1 MLKKYNILEQ
11 EQKWQNFWDQ
21 NNIYKYDPFSKK
33 PIFSVDTPPPYASA
47 AHLHVGHAMS
57 YTQAEFIIRFKRM
70 QGYNVFYPMGF
81 DDNGLPTERYVEQK
95 YKIADKTKISR
106 EEFIKLCLQETK
118 EVAKT
123 YTSLWKSLGLS
134 VDWSLL
140 YSTISSMSRRI
151 SQKSFLDLYKKDLLE
166 HRQEPTIWCPSCQTA
181 LAQADLEDSEEKS
194 TLNYITFKL
203 KHRNTETQKHSDAPT
218 LQSSEA
224 LIVATSR
231 PELLPACVALYI
243 NPDDKRYQRLINQT
257 AIVPLFNYEIEIK
270 SDPSVDPKF
279 GTGLMMVCTWGDS
292 EDVAKWKK
300 DQLSTRLIFD
310 KSGHLNEKAKP
321 YQGLAIKIARIKILE
336 DLKNKNLL
344 IKQEDI
350 THVLNIHERCKT
362 PVEFYLTKQWF
373 IKILD
378 NIEDFKKQGDKIN
391 WYPVSMKKKYDTW
404 LDGLK
409 WDWNISRERYYG
421 VPFPVWYCSKCH
433 ETILPDEKD
442 LPVDPIENEPKNPCP
457 KCQSNKF
464 IPEKDVMDTW
474 MTSSLTPQINS
485 HWQEQDENKKLY
497 PMSLRIQ
504 AFEIIR
510 TWLFYT
516 VVKSWYHKKSL
527 PWQDVMIS
535 GHGLDEQGRKISKS
549 LGNYEP
555 VNNIIKRYGS
565 DALRYWSAGS
575 NLGNNLRYKE
585 EEVKDGK
592 KLITKL
598 FNASKFGLMFLNKN
612 SELRIENREFSPID
626 IWILSKLQDTIKK
639 VTQYFND
646 YEYSKAKKEVYNF
659 FWKNFADNYIELAKS
674 RLYNDENKEAKQSA
688 QATLYIC
695 LINIL
700 KMFAPILPHITEEIW
715 QAIKQ
720 LNNETKKQFNNL
732 TIEQSIHISSWPK
745 QENKFINKKM
755 ELLGDSIVEILSL
768 VRKTKSN
775 ANLAMNKDI
784 KEIIIDSKE
793 KDLEKFFPD
802 LASATHAEQ
811 ISFGTGDQN
820 IDDNLKIKIIL

>member
-1 MLKKYNILEQ
+1 MSSLSKKYNILEQ
-11 EQKWQNFWDQ
+11 EQKWQQFWDQ
-21 NNIYKYDPFSKK
+21 NNIYKFDQTSQK

-70 QGYNVFYPMGF
+70 QGYNIFYPMGF

-95 YKIADKTKISR
+95 YKITDKSKISR

-134 VDWSLL
+134 IDWSLL
-140 YSTISSMSRRI
+140 YSTISPMARRI
-151 SQKSFLDLYKKDLLE
+151 SQKSFLDLYKKNLLE
-166 HRQEPTIWCPSCQTA
+166 HREEPTIWCSSCQTA

-194 TLNYITFKL
+194 KLNYINFSLATDKSKKL
-203 KHRNTETQKHSDAPT
+203 
-218 LQSSEA
+218 
-224 LIVATSR
+224 LIATSR
-231 PELLPACVALYI
+231 PELLAACVALYV
-243 NPDDKRYQRLINQT
+243 NPDDSRYKNLINQK
-257 AIVPLFNYEIEIK
+257 AIVPIFHQEVPIK

-300 DQLSTRLIFD
+300 DKLETRLIFD
-310 KSGHLNEKAKP
+310 KSGHLNEWAKL
-321 YQGLAIKIARIKILE
+321 YQGLTLKEARTKIIDKLQE
-336 DLKNKNLL
+336 QKLL
-344 IKQEDI
+344 VKQEDI
-350 THVLNIHERCKT
+350 THVLNVHERCKT

-378 NIEDFKKQGDKIN
+378 NIEDFKRQGSKIN
-391 WYPVSMKKKYDTW
+391 WFPLSMKKKYDTW

-421 VPFPVWYCSKCH
+421 VPFPVWYCDKCH
-433 ETILPDEKD
+433 EIILPEEKD
-442 LPVDPIENEPKNPCP
+442 LPVDPIENKPKNPCP
-457 KCQSNKF
+457 KCQSNNF

-485 HWQEQDENKKLY
+485 HWQEENENKKLY

-516 VVKSWYHKKSL
+516 IVKSWYHEKSL

-535 GHGLDEQGRKISKS
+535 GHGLDKQGRKISKS

-555 VNNIIKRYGS
+555 VANIIKRYGS

-598 FNASKFGLMFLNKN
+598 FNASKFCLMFLQN
-612 SELRIENREFSPID
+612 SKLEIDSKLYPID
-626 IWILSKLQDTIKK
+626 AWILSKLQNTIK
-639 VTQYFND
+639 TTTRYFND

-659 FWKNFADNYIELAKS
+659 FWKNFADNYIELSKS
-674 RLYNDENKEAKQSA
+674 RLYNDENKEAKNSA

-715 QAIKQ
+715 QTLKQ
-720 LNNETKKQFNNL
+720 DNKELET
-732 TIEQSIHISSWPK
+732 SIHISSWPEIDKKLINEK
-745 QENKFINKKM
+745 QEN
-755 ELLGDSIVEILSL
+755 LGDQIVEILSE

-802 LASATHAEQ
+802 LANATHAQQ
-811 ISFGTGDQN
+811 ISFGTGN
-820 IDDNLKIKIIL
+820 LKLNEELKIKIIL

>member
-1 MLKKYNILEQ
+1 
-11 EQKWQNFWDQ
+11 
-21 NNIYKYDPFSKK
+21 
-33 PIFSVDTPPPYASA
+33 
-47 AHLHVGHAMS
+47 
-57 YTQAEFIIRFKRM
+57 
-70 QGYNVFYPMGF
+70 MGF

-95 YKIADKTKISR
+95 YKIADKSKISR
-106 EEFIKLCLQETK
+106 EEFIQLCLKETK

-134 VDWSLL
+134 IDWSLL
-140 YSTISSMSRRI
+140 YSTISESSRRI
-151 SQKSFLDLYKKDLLE
+151 SQKSFLDLYKKGLLE
-166 HRQEPTIWCPSCQTA
+166 HREEPTIWCPHDQTA
-181 LAQADLEDSEEKS
+181 LAQADLEDAEEKS
-194 TLNYITFKL
+194 TLNYISFEL
-203 KHRNTETQKHSDAPT
+203 KHSNTETPEHSDDPT
-218 LQSSEA
+218 LRRSDA
-224 LIVATSR
+224 LIIATSR
-231 PELLPACVALYI
+231 PELLPACVALYV
-243 NPDDKRYQRLINQT
+243 NPDDVRYKNLINKT
-257 AIVPLFNYEIEIK
+257 AIVPLFNYEIKIK
-270 SDPSVDPKF
+270 SDPTVDPKF

-300 DQLSTRLIFD
+300 DKLDTRLIFD
-310 KSGHLNEKAKP
+310 KSGHLNEWAKT
-321 YQGLAIKIARIKILE
+321 YQGLDIKTARTKILE
-336 DLKNKNLL
+336 DLQKQNLL
-344 IKQEDI
+344 VKQEDI
-350 THVLNIHERCKT
+350 THVLNVHERCKT

-378 NIEDFKKQGDKIN
+378 NLEDFKKQGNKIN
-391 WYPVSMKKKYDTW
+391 WFPLFMKKKYDTW

-421 VPFPVWYCSKCH
+421 VPFPVWYCKKCH
-433 ETILPDEKD
+433 EIILPDEKD
-442 LPVDPIENEPKNPCP
+442 LPIDPLQDQPKHPCP
-457 KCQSNKF
+457 KCQSEEF
-464 IPEKDVMDTW
+464 VPEKDVMDTW

-516 VVKSWYHKKSL
+516 VVKSWYHEKKL

-555 VNNIIKRYGS
+555 VANIIKRYGS

-598 FNASKFGLMFLNKN
+598 FNASKFSLMFLQSVNPSDFKN
-612 SELRIENREFSPID
+612 FMNFKNFQLQPLD
-626 IWILSKLQDTIKK
+626 QWILSKLQTTIKN
-639 VTQYFND
+639 VTEHFNT

-674 RLYNDENKEAKQSA
+674 RLYNDENKVAKTSA

-715 QAIKQ
+715 QALRE
-720 LNNETKKQFNNL
+720 LNNETKKQENSP
-732 TIEQSIHISSWPK
+732 TIEQSIHISAWPK
-745 QENKFINKKM
+745 VDKKLVNEKQEK
-755 ELLGDSIVEILSL
+755 LGDQIVEILAE

-775 ANLAMNKDI
+775 TNLAMNKEI

-802 LASATHAEQ
+802 LANATHAEQ
-811 ISFGTGDQN
+811 ISFGTGDLHPTSDHPKGGK
-820 IDDNLKIKIIL
+820 ISENLKIKIVL

>member
-1 MLKKYNILEQ
+1 MSSLSKKYNILEQ
-11 EQKWQNFWDQ
+11 EQKWQQFWDQ
-21 NNIYKYDPFSKK
+21 NNIYKFDQASKK

-70 QGYNVFYPMGF
+70 QGFNVFYPMGF

-134 VDWSLL
+134 IDWSLL
-140 YSTISSMSRRI
+140 YSTISPMARRI
-151 SQKSFLDLYKKDLLE
+151 SQKSFLDLYKKNLLE
-166 HRQEPTIWCPSCQTA
+166 HREEPTIWCSSCQTA

-194 TLNYITFKL
+194 KLNYIKFKI
-203 KHRNTETQKHSDAPT
+203 KQENNKTIKQSDAPT
-218 LQSSEA
+218 LRSSDA
-224 LIVATSR
+224 LIIATSR
-231 PELLPACVALYI
+231 PELLAACVALYV
-243 NPDDKRYQRLINQT
+243 NPDDSRYKDLINKS
-257 AIVPLFNYEIEIK
+257 AIVPIFHQEVPIK

-300 DQLSTRLIFD
+300 DKLETRLIFD
-310 KSGHLNEKAKP
+310 KSGHLNEWAKP
-321 YQGLAIKIARIKILE
+321 YQGLNFLEARTKIIEKLQEQKILV
-336 DLKNKNLL
+336 
-344 IKQEDI
+344 KQEDI
-350 THVLNIHERCKT
+350 THVLNVHERCKT

-378 NIEDFKKQGDKIN
+378 NIEDFKRQGSKIN
-391 WYPVSMKKKYDTW
+391 WFPLSMKKKYDTW

-433 ETILPDEKD
+433 EIILPEEKD
-442 LPVDPIENEPKNPCP
+442 LPVDPIENKPKNPCP
-457 KCQSNKF
+457 KCQSNNF

-485 HWQEQDENKKLY
+485 HWQEENENKKLY

-516 VVKSWYHKKSL
+516 IVKSWYHEKSL

-555 VNNIIKRYGS
+555 VTNIIKRYGS
-565 DALRYWSAGS
+565 DSLRYWSAGS

-598 FNASKFGLMFLNKN
+598 FNASKFCLMFLQN
-612 SELRIENREFSPID
+612 SKLEIDSKFKIQNSKLYPID
-626 IWILSKLQDTIKK
+626 AWILSKLQNTIK
-639 VTQYFND
+639 TTTRYFND

-659 FWKNFADNYIELAKS
+659 FWKNFADNYIELSKS

-715 QAIKQ
+715 QTLKQ
-720 LNNETKKQFNNL
+720 DNKELET
-732 TIEQSIHISSWPK
+732 SIHISSWPEIDKKLVNEK
-745 QENKFINKKM
+745 QEK
-755 ELLGDSIVEILSL
+755 LGDQIVEILSE

-802 LASATHAEQ
+802 LANATHAQQ
-811 ISFGTGDQN
+811 ISFGNGDFK
-820 IDDNLKIKIIL
+820 IDDQLKIKIIL

>member
-1 MLKKYNILEQ
+1 MSSLPKKYNILEQ
-11 EQKWQNFWDQ
+11 EQKWQQFWDQ
-21 NNIYKYDPFSKK
+21 NNIYKFDQTSQK
-33 PIFSVDTPPPYASA
+33 PIFSIDTPPPYASA

-70 QGYNVFYPMGF
+70 QGYNIFYPMGF

-95 YKIADKTKISR
+95 YKITDKSKISR

-134 VDWSLL
+134 IDWSLL
-140 YSTISSMSRRI
+140 YSTISPMARRI
-151 SQKSFLDLYKKDLLE
+151 SQKSFLDLYKKNLLE
-166 HRQEPTIWCPSCQTA
+166 HRKEPTIWCPSCQTA

-194 TLNYITFKL
+194 KLNYIKFKI
-203 KHRNTETQKHSDAPT
+203 KQENNKTIKQSDAPT
-218 LQSSEA
+218 LRSSDA
-224 LIVATSR
+224 LIIATSR
-231 PELLPACVALYI
+231 PELLAACVALYV
-243 NPDDKRYQRLINQT
+243 NPDDSRYKDLINES
-257 AIVPLFNYEIEIK
+257 AIVPIFNQEVPIK
-270 SDPSVDPKF
+270 SDLSVDPKF

-300 DQLSTRLIFD
+300 DKLETRLIFD
-310 KSGHLNEKAKP
+310 KSGHFNELAKP
-321 YQGLAIKIARIKILE
+321 FQGSTFKEARSKIIEKLQE
-336 DLKNKNLL
+336 QKLL
-344 IKQEDI
+344 VKQEDI
-350 THVLNIHERCKT
+350 THVLNVHERCKT

-378 NIEDFKKQGDKIN
+378 NIEDFKRQGSKIN
-391 WYPVSMKKKYDTW
+391 WFPLSMKKKYDTW

-421 VPFPVWYCSKCH
+421 IPFPVWYCGKCH
-433 ETILPDEKD
+433 EIILPEEKD
-442 LPVDPIENEPKNPCP
+442 LPVDPTENNPKHPCP
-457 KCQSNKF
+457 KCQSTQF
-464 IPEKDVMDTW
+464 LPEKDVMDTW

-485 HWQEQDENKKLY
+485 HWQEKNENKKLY

-516 VVKSWYHKKSL
+516 IVKSWYHEKSL

-535 GHGLDEQGRKISKS
+535 GHGLDKQGRKISKS

-555 VNNIIKRYGS
+555 VTNIIKRYGS
-565 DALRYWSAGS
+565 DSLRYWSAGS

-598 FNASKFGLMFLNKN
+598 FNASKFSLMFL
-612 SELRIENREFSPID
+612 ENFKSYQLSATSYQPID
-626 IWILSKLQDTIKK
+626 QWILSKLQNTIKNT
-639 VTQYFND
+639 TQYFNG
-646 YEYSKAKKEVYNF
+646 YEYSKAKKEIYNF
-659 FWKNFADNYIELAKS
+659 FWKNFADNYIELSKS

-715 QAIKQ
+715 QTLKQ
-720 LNNETKKQFNNL
+720 DNKELET
-732 TIEQSIHISSWPK
+732 SIHISSWPEIDKKLINDK
-745 QENKFINKKM
+745 QEK
-755 ELLGDSIVEILSL
+755 LGDQIVEILSL

-802 LASATHAEQ
+802 LANATHAQQ
-811 ISFGTGDQN
+811 ISFGTGDLKISDQ
-820 IDDNLKIKIIL
+820 LKIKIIL